1 MLILVTNDD
10 GIQADGIKALAEAL
24 GELGEVVVVAP
35 AVEQSGSSH
44 AITMHAPLQPRE
56 VAPGWWSVNGTPS
69 DCVYVGIHSVLK
81 RKPDLLV
88 SGINRGPNLG
98 DDVTYSGTVAAAMEG
113 TMQGVK
119 SLAVSLNSYNPQGY
133 AHAARVAL
141 HVARRIADFELP
153 PRTLLN
159 LNVPVEA
166 GCDPVKIRITRQGR
180 RNYSQNVVERLDP
193 RGLKYVWLGGDPQGH
208 EYVDGGDIE
217 AVSEGCVS
225 LTPLQLDLT
234 AYGLMDNLKRL
245 EGEID

>member
-24 GELGEVVVVAP
+24 KELGEVVVVAP

-44 AITMHAPLQPRE
+44 AITMHSPLLPRE
-56 VAPGWWSVNGTPS
+56 EAPGWWSVNGTPS

-113 TMQGVK
+113 AMQGVP
-119 SLAVSLNSYNPQGY
+119 SLAVSLNSYHPESY
-133 AHAARVAL
+133 LYAARVAL
-141 HVARRIADFELP
+141 HVARRLEDFKLP

-159 LNVPVEA
+159 LNVPAEA
-166 GCDPVKIRITRQGR
+166 TNGSTEIRVTRQGR

-193 RGLKYVWLGGDPQGH
+193 RGRKYVWLGGDPHGH

-217 AVSEGCVS
+217 AVSEGCIS

-234 AYGLMDNLKRL
+234 AYELMENLKRL
-245 EGEID
+245 EGRID

>member
-10 GIQADGIKALAEAL
+10 GIQADGIKALAAAL
-24 GELGEVVVVAP
+24 MELGEVVVVAP

-44 AITMHAPLQPRE
+44 AITMHSPLLPRE
-56 VAPGWWSVNGTPS
+56 LAPGWWSVNGTPS

-113 TMQGVK
+113 AMQGVP
-119 SLAVSLNSYNPQGY
+119 SLAVSLNSYNSGNYEY
-133 AHAARVAL
+133 AAQAAL
-141 HVARRIADFELP
+141 YVARRLADFELP

-159 LNVPVEA
+159 LNVPAEKTSGA
-166 GCDPVKIRITRQGR
+166 LKIRVTRQGK

-193 RGLKYVWLGGDPQGH
+193 RGRKYVWLGGDPLGS

-217 AVSEGCVS
+217 AVSEGYAS
-225 LTPLQLDLT
+225 LTPLHLDLT
-234 AYGLMDNLKRL
+234 AYGLMEPLKRL